1 MPLKYYTKGGQSQK
15 SHKHSG
21 KMTQAIFI
29 ETAKAEDLAVKDK
42 KRRLNVSGVLRIL
55 GVSRNGYYSFKH
67 RKPSERQKHKESI
80 EDKIIDIYDESHKN
94 YGAPKITQKLHEIGE
109 KISEKTVGN
118 YMRELGI
125 KAQYIKPYI
134 ATTTNSDF
142 SSELKNILDQDFSPA
157 TPDAVWC
164 TDITYIWTYD
174 GFVYLTSVMDLYSR
188 KIISWVLSLTLEAKW
203 VVQAI
208 NKAKSIRNVDEALI
222 IHSDRGIQYT
232 CEDYR
237 KVTKDM
243 ITSYSKK
250 AYPWDNACIESFH
263 ALIKREWLNRYKILD
278 YKHAYKLVFEYIETF
293 YNTVRIH
300 SHCGYLSPSEYEN
313 RYYSENVKN
322 AC

>member
-1 MPLKYYTKGGQSQK
+1 
-15 SHKHSG
+15 
-21 KMTQAIFI
+21 MTQAIFI
-29 ETAKAEDLAVKDK
+29 ETAKAEMAAVDDK
-42 KRRLNVSGVLRIL
+42 RHRLDISGMLRIL
-55 GVSRNGYYSFKH
+55 CVSRNGYYSFKH
-67 RKPSERQKHKESI
+67 RKSSERQKHKESI

-109 KISEKTVGN
+109 EISEKAVRN
-118 YMRELGI
+118 YTKELGL
-125 KAQYIKPYI
+125 KAQYIKPY
-134 ATTTNSDF
+134 TTTNSDF

-222 IHSDRGIQYT
+222 IHLDRGIQYT
-232 CEDYR
+232 CEYYR

-263 ALIKREWLNRYKILD
+263 TLIKRE
-278 YKHAYKLVFEYIETF
+278 
-293 YNTVRIH
+293 
-300 SHCGYLSPSEYEN
+300 
-313 RYYSENVKN
+313 
-322 AC
+322 

>member
-1 MPLKYYTKGGQSQK
+1 
-15 SHKHSG
+15 
-21 KMTQAIFI
+21 MTQAIFI
-29 ETAKAEDLAVKDK
+29 ETVKVEEQAVKDK

-55 GVSRNGYYSFKH
+55 GVSRNGYYSFKN
-67 RKPSERQKHKESI
+67 RKPSLGKKRREVI
-80 EDKIIDIYDESHKN
+80 EDKIIDIYDESHQN
-94 YGAPKITQKLHEIGE
+94 YGAPKITQKLREMGE

-118 YMRELGI
+118 YMRELGL
-125 KAQYIKPYI
+125 KAHYIKPYI

-142 SSELKNILDQDFSPA
+142 SSELKNILDEKFSPS
-157 TPDAVWC
+157 TPNAVWC

-188 KIISWVLSLTLEAKW
+188 KIISWVLSPTLESKW
-203 VVQAI
+203 IVQAI
-208 NKAKSIRNVDEALI
+208 NKAKAIRNVKAPLI

-232 CEDYR
+232 CEAYR
-237 KVTKDM
+237 KATRDM

-278 YKHAYKLVFEYIETF
+278 YKHAYKLIFEYIETF
-293 YNTVRIH
+293 YNTIRIH
-300 SHCGYLSPSEYEN
+300 SHCGYLSPNEYEDK
-313 RYYSENVKN
+313 YYSKNIKN

>member
-1 MPLKYYTKGGQSQK
+1 
-15 SHKHSG
+15 
-21 KMTQAIFI
+21 MTQAIFI

-55 GVSRNGYYSFKH
+55 GVSRNGYYAFKS
-67 RKPSERQKHKESI
+67 RKPSERQKHKEFI

-109 KISEKTVGN
+109 EISEKTVGN

-125 KAQYIKPYI
+125 KAQYIKPYT

-237 KVTKDM
+237 KPKLF
-243 ITSYSKK
+243 
-250 AYPWDNACIESFH
+250 IEI
-263 ALIKREWLNRYKILD
+263 ANGNEI
-278 YKHAYKLVFEYIETF
+278 
-293 YNTVRIH
+293 
-300 SHCGYLSPSEYEN
+300 
-313 RYYSENVKN
+313 
-322 AC
+322 